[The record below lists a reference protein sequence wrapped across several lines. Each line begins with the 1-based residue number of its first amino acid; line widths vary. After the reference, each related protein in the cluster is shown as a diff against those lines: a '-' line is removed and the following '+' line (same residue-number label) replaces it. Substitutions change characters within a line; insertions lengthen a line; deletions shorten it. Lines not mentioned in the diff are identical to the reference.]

1 MIEVGVGP
9 RVFGPFLNWLVFA
22 PLWSVALV
30 LLAGGGLCIAA
41 GWQFRRLISKQGTS
55 SLGSDQE
62 GYVLSAVS
70 GLLALLIGFTFAVAI
85 DRFDMRRDRV
95 LDEAN
100 AIQTVYVQAQLLPE
114 PHRTRISQIVVSY
127 VDTRT
132 SLGAAAPGPERQ
144 ALYRRSE
151 ELVTDLG
158 AAATSAFASIKSLD
172 FSSTFADS
180 VSRVMETRAS
190 WLNGRQSHVPADVY
204 ALLFVYQLMA
214 AGLLGFV
221 LTGSVGRQ
229 VAVALLI
236 LSAAALLLVIE
247 IDRPVTGRINEPQD
261 AMRNL
266 QIFLRQR
273 PPKAFDRY
281 AEPSTPDA
289 AATSSGTAK

>member
-1 MIEVGVGP
+1 MVEVGVGQ

-30 LLAGGGLCIAA
+30 LLVGGALCIVA
-41 GWQFRRLISKQGTS
+41 GWYLRRLISKGGAS
-55 SLGSDQE
+55 GSGSDQE

-70 GLLALLIGFTFAVAI
+70 GLLALLIGFTFSVAI

-114 PHRTRISQIVVSY
+114 PHRARISQIVASY

-132 SLGAAAPGPERQ
+132 SLGAAAPGPERL
-144 ALYRRSE
+144 ALYHRNE
-151 ELVTDLG
+151 NLVTDLG

-180 VSRVMETRAS
+180 VSRVMETRSS

-204 ALLFVYQLMA
+204 ALLFVYQLIA

-221 LTGSVGRQ
+221 LTGSAGRQ
-229 VAVALLI
+229 VAVALLV

-266 QIFLRQR
+266 QIFLRER

-281 AEPSTPDA
+281 AEPSATNAP
-289 AATSSGTAK
+289 ATSSGTAR